1 MAALPASTPM
11 DMDSGTKGLDQ
22 SIHNPAAGTSQ
33 FNAPVALDPPHATP
47 EAPGRQKIREM
58 KAWKS
63 LNYIIERDGTEI
75 AIRAAVKDFLQAIH
89 VPELPRTGTRTIN
102 RGNRTRP

>member
-1 MAALPASTPM
+1 MVALPASTPM
-11 DMDSGTKGLDQ
+11 DMDNVTKGLDQ
-22 SIHNPAAGTSQ
+22 SIHNPAAGTLQ

-47 EAPGRQKIREM
+47 EAPGPQKIREM

-89 VPELPRTGTRTIN
+89 IPEPPKTGTRTNNNNN
-102 RGNRTRP
+102 R